1 MWGSA
6 EVGTI
11 AVELV
16 SLLQKRGLSI
26 ATAES
31 CTGGSVAAAI
41 TSVPGCSSIMLGGV
55 VAYHNDVKTKVLGV
69 DKETLER
76 YGAVSEQVVM
86 RMVQGVSVLTGADC
100 AVATSGIAGP
110 GGGTVEKPVGTVW
123 IAAKVRGVVRTMLLA
138 TACGGREY
146 NIRRSTREAMLL
158 LCDMIN
164 GTEE

>member
-1 MWGSA
+1 MRGGA

-11 AVELV
+11 AVDLV

-86 RMVQGVSVLTGADC
+86 QMVQGVSVLIGADC

-110 GGGTVEKPVGTVW
+110 GGGTPEKPVGTVW
-123 IAAKVRGVVRTMLLA
+123 IAAKAGQSVRVKLLSTGIA
-138 TACGGREY
+138 GREY
-146 NIRRSTREAMLL
+146 NIGASVREALSLL
-158 LCDMIN
+158 LGMLK
-164 GTEE
+164 GGEL

>member
-1 MWGSA
+1 MRDGA
-6 EVGTI
+6 EVGAI
-11 AVELV
+11 AVDLV

-86 RMVQGVSVLTGADC
+86 QMVQGVSVLTGADC

-110 GGGTVEKPVGTVW
+110 GGGTPEKPVGTVW
-123 IAAKVRGVVRTMLLA
+123 IAAKAGQSVRVKLLSTGIA
-138 TACGGREY
+138 SREY
-146 NIRRSTREAMLL
+146 NIGASVREALSLL
-158 LCDMIN
+158 LGMLK
-164 GTEE
+164 GGEL